1 MTVAEWPAY
10 LLRSI
15 PQHLREDMS
24 ARAAHDDIS
33 LADVVRQALCH
44 HYQMDCDPASFG
56 YQAHLDTGGETI
68 LVRLQPDLWGLMK
81 KETRAK
87 YGAFRQLILQSL
99 TDYLEVEPR

>member
-1 MTVAEWPAY
+1 MTVTEWPAY

-24 ARAAHDDIS
+24 ARAAYDDIS

-44 HYQMDCDPASFG
+44 HYKLDCDPASFG
-56 YQAHLDTGGETI
+56 YQAELDTGGETI
-68 LVRLQPDLWGLMK
+68 LVRLQPDLWAMMK
-81 KETRAK
+81 KETRAR

-99 TDYLEVEPR
+99 TDYLGETT